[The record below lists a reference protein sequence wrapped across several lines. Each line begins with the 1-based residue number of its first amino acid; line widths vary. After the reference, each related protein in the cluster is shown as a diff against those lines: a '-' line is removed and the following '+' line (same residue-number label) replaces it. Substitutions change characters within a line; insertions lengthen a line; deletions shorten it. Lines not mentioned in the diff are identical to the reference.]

1 VVTPPLHPPLA
12 PPPLPRPA
20 VDAHTHLDMLDVPV
34 DDALAAARAA
44 NITRVVTVGCDVPSS
59 TWAATTAASHP
70 AVYAAVAIHPNN
82 VVSAP
87 DHSAPDHSEPMAPTV
102 PLEQAVGAIGLLAA
116 HPKVV
121 AVGETGLDYYWD
133 DAPPEVQQRFF
144 REHIAIA
151 KRVGKALMIH
161 DRDAHADVLRILAEE
176 GPPEHVI
183 FHCFS
188 GDAGMAKQCADAGY
202 VMSFAGTVTFKNAS
216 SLREAALVAPPELIL
231 AETDAPYLTPM
242 PNRGKRNS
250 PAMTAY
256 TIRFLAELKGVDL
269 AEFCDSLTANARRV
283 FGWA

>member
-1 VVTPPLHPPLA
+1 
-12 PPPLPRPA
+12 
-20 VDAHTHLDMLDVPV
+20 MLDVPV
-34 DDALAAARAA
+34 DEALAAATTA
-44 NITRVVTVGCDVPSS
+44 NITRVVTVGCDVESS
-59 TWAATTAASHP
+59 TWATTTAAQYP
-70 AVYAAVAIHPNN
+70 NVYAAVAIHPNN
-82 VVSAP
+82 TGP
-87 DHSAPDHSEPMAPTV
+87 LSEPMAPTV
-102 PLEQAVGAIGLLAA
+102 SLERTVGAIGSLAER
-116 HPKVV
+116 PEVV

-133 DAPPEVQQRFF
+133 DAPPELQQRVF

-176 GPPEHVI
+176 GAPEQVI

-188 GDAGMAKQCADAGY
+188 GDAEMAKVCAENGY
-202 VMSFAGTVTFKNAS
+202 VMSFAGTVTFKNAG

-256 TIRFLAELKGVDL
+256 TIRFLAELKGIDL
-269 AEFCDSLTANARRV
+269 GEFCDTLTANAARV

>member
-1 VVTPPLHPPLA
+1 
-12 PPPLPRPA
+12 
-20 VDAHTHLDMLDVPV
+20 MLDVPV
-34 DDALAAARAA
+34 ADALAAARTAG
-44 NITRVVTVGCDVPSS
+44 ITKVVTVGCDVPSS
-59 TWAATTAASHP
+59 QWAANCAATRP
-70 AVYAAVAIHPNN
+70 DVYAAVAIHPNQTG
-82 VVSAP
+82 SIAQMT
-87 DHSAPDHSEPMAPTV
+87 S
-102 PLEQAVGAIGLLAA
+102 LERVDYAIDQLKEIAELAGR
-116 HPKVV
+116 PEVV

-151 KRVGKALMIH
+151 KRTGKALMIH

-176 GPPEHVI
+176 GAPEHVI

-188 GDAGMAKQCADAGY
+188 GDAEMAKLCASNGY
-202 VMSFAGTVTFKNAS
+202 VMSFAGTVTFKNAAA
-216 SLREAALVAPPELIL
+216 LREAALVAPPGLIL

-256 TIRFLAELKGVDL
+256 TIRFLAELKGIDL
-269 AEFCDSLTANARRV
+269 GEFCDTLTANASRV

>member
-1 VVTPPLHPPLA
+1 VVTPPVLP
-12 PPPLPRPA
+12 PPPLPSPA

-34 DDALAAARAA
+34 DEALTAARAA

-59 TWAATTAASHP
+59 QWAEECAATHP
-70 AVYAAVAIHPNN
+70 TVYAAVAIHPNQTGSIAQLTSPER
-82 VVSAP
+82 V
-87 DHSAPDHSEPMAPTV
+87 DY
-102 PLEQAVGAIGLLAA
+102 AIDLLKEIADLA
-116 HPKVV
+116 GHPKVV

-188 GDAGMAKQCADAGY
+188 GDGEMAKVCAGNGY
-202 VMSFAGTVTFKNAS
+202 VMSFAGTVTFKNAAP
-216 SLREAALVAPPELIL
+216 LREAALVAPPELIL

-256 TIRFLAELKGVDL
+256 TIRFLAGLKGIDL
-269 AEFCDSLTANARRV
+269 GEFCDTLTANAARV

>member
-1 VVTPPLHPPLA
+1 VVTPPLHSPLA

-34 DDALAAARAA
+34 DEALAAARAA

-59 TWAATTAASHP
+59 TWAATTAASRP
-70 AVYAAVAIHPNN
+70 DIYAAVAIHPNN

-87 DHSAPDHSEPMAPTV
+87 DRSAPDPNKPMAPTV
-102 PLEQAVGAIGLLAA
+102 PLEQAVGAIGSLAA

-133 DAPPEVQQRFF
+133 DAPPEAQQRFF
-144 REHIAIA
+144 RAHIAIA

-176 GPPEHVI
+176 GAPEQVI

-188 GDAGMAKQCADAGY
+188 GDADMAKVCAENGY
-202 VMSFAGTVTFKNAS
+202 VMSFAGTVTFKNAG

-256 TIRFLAELKGVDL
+256 TIRFLAELKGIDL
-269 AEFCDSLTANARRV
+269 GEFCDTLTANAARV

>member
-1 VVTPPLHPPLA
+1 
-12 PPPLPRPA
+12 

-34 DDALAAARAA
+34 EEAMAAARTAG
-44 NITRVVTVGCDVPSS
+44 ITRVVTVGCDVPSS
-59 TWAATTAASHP
+59 QWAVDCAASRP
-70 AVYAAVAIHPNN
+70 DVYAAVAIHPNN
-82 VVSAP
+82 ALTPTPHPQPQPHPQRVNGTIEPARTPPEHVVGTIE
-87 DHSAPDHSEPMAPTV
+87 H
-102 PLEQAVGAIGLLAA
+102 LAS

-121 AVGETGLDYYWD
+121 AIGETGLDYYWD

-151 KRVGKALMIH
+151 KRTGKALMIH

-188 GDAGMAKQCADAGY
+188 GDAEMAKVCAEHGY
-202 VMSFAGTVTFKNAS
+202 VMSFAGTVTFKNAA

-250 PAMTAY
+250 PAQTAY
-256 TIRFLAELKGVDL
+256 TIRFLAGLKGL
-269 AEFCDSLTANARRV
+269 GLGEFCDLLTANAARV
-283 FGWA
+283 FGWPSPE

>member
-1 VVTPPLHPPLA
+1 VVTPPVL

-34 DDALAAARAA
+34 DEALAAARTAG
-44 NITRVVTVGCDVPSS
+44 ITRVVTVGCDVESS
-59 TWAATTAASHP
+59 TWAADTAAHHP
-70 AVYAAVAIHPNN
+70 DVYAAVAIHPNN
-82 VVSAP
+82 VLALTQPPPPGSIARLTSPERVNRAIDP
-87 DHSAPDHSEPMAPTV
+87 
-102 PLEQAVGAIGLLAA
+102 VGELAER
-116 HPKVV
+116 PEVV

-133 DAPPEVQQRFF
+133 DAPPELQQRFF
-144 REHIAIA
+144 RAHIAIA

-176 GPPEHVI
+176 GAPEQVI

-188 GDAGMAKQCADAGY
+188 GDADMAKVCAENGY
-202 VMSFAGTVTFKNAS
+202 VMSFAGTVTFKNAG

-256 TIRFLAELKGVDL
+256 TIRFLAELKGIDL
-269 AEFCDSLTANARRV
+269 GEFCDTLTANAARV

>member
-1 VVTPPLHPPLA
+1 VVTPPVL

-34 DDALAAARAA
+34 DEALAAARTAG
-44 NITRVVTVGCDVPSS
+44 ITRVVTVGCDVESS
-59 TWAATTAASHP
+59 TWAAGTAARHP
-70 AVYAAVAIHPNN
+70 DVYAAVAIHPNN
-82 VVSAP
+82 VLALTQPPPPPPGSIARLTSPERVNRAIDP
-87 DHSAPDHSEPMAPTV
+87 
-102 PLEQAVGAIGLLAA
+102 VGELAER
-116 HPKVV
+116 PEVV

-133 DAPPEVQQRFF
+133 DAPPELQQRFF
-144 REHIAIA
+144 RAHIAIA

-176 GPPEHVI
+176 GAPEQVI

-188 GDAGMAKQCADAGY
+188 GDADMAKVCAENGY
-202 VMSFAGTVTFKNAS
+202 VMSFAGTVTFKNAG

-256 TIRFLAELKGVDL
+256 TIRFLAELKGIDL
-269 AEFCDSLTANARRV
+269 GEFCDTLTANAARV